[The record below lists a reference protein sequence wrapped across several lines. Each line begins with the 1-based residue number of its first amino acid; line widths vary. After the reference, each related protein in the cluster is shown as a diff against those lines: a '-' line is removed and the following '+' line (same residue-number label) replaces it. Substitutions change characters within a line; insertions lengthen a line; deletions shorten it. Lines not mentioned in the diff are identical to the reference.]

1 MLINFFASKALLSNR
16 LTKVFQDFIRSSRA
30 VGVLLLCCTA
40 FSLLFANLPGAASYR
55 VFWHQPMNIEVPVGH
70 LPHTWLLWVN
80 DGLMVLFFFLVGLE
94 IKRELWEGELSSFK
108 RSILPVG
115 AALGGMLFPAI
126 IYLIFNYHTPY
137 HHGWGIPMAT
147 DIAFSLGIL
156 SLLGKRIPNS
166 LKIFLAALAIMD
178 DLGAILVIAVFY
190 TEEIHFL
197 YLAAAFV
204 MVLIMVGLNLM
215 RVKRIA
221 IYLLPSLIL
230 WYCMLNS
237 GVHATIAGVLAAFS
251 LPLSVF
257 EKLERAL
264 HVPVNFIVL
273 PLFALANTAI
283 ELPASVGHELFSS
296 LGWGIMLG
304 LALGKPLG
312 IFLTSY
318 LLVKTKLARLPSL
331 VRWKH
336 IAGVGIL
343 AGIGFTMSIFIT
355 MLAFDMD
362 DWQLIAKLSIMISSL
377 VSGLIGYFYLR
388 YTEPRI
394 RSKK

>member
-1 MLINFFASKALLSNR
+1 MRKNFFTSKALLSNR

-30 VGVLLLCCTA
+30 VGIMLLCCTA
-40 FSLLFANLPGAASYR
+40 VSLLLANMHSSAYR
-55 VFWHQPMNIEVPVGH
+55 VFWHQPLNIHLPGGH

-94 IKRELWEGELSSFK
+94 IKRELWEGELASFK
-108 RSILPVG
+108 RSILPIG
-115 AALGGMLFPAI
+115 AAMGGMLVPAT
-126 IYLIFNYHTPY
+126 IYLIFNYHTSY

-166 LKIFLAALAIMD
+166 LKIFLTALAIID
-178 DLGAILVIAVFY
+178 DLGAILVIAIFY

-197 YLAAAFV
+197 YLSAALL
-204 MVLIMVGLNLM
+204 MVLIMIGLNLM
-215 RVKRIA
+215 RVKRIG
-221 IYLLPSLIL
+221 IYVLPSLIL

-251 LPLSVF
+251 IPLSVF
-257 EKLERAL
+257 EKLEKAL

-273 PLFALANTAI
+273 PVFALANTAI
-283 ELPASVGHELFSS
+283 EIPAGVGHELFSS

-304 LALGKPLG
+304 LLLGKPLG
-312 IFLTSY
+312 IFLSSY
-318 LLVKTKLARLPSL
+318 LLVKTKLAHLPSL
-331 VRWKH
+331 VKWRH
-336 IAGVGIL
+336 IVGVGIL

-355 MLAFDMD
+355 MLAFDID
-362 DWQLIAKLSIMISSL
+362 YWQLIAKLSIMIGSL
-377 VSGLIGYFYLR
+377 ASGLIGYFYLR
-388 YTEPRI
+388 YNGPSI
-394 RSKK
+394 QSKK